1 MKLFNPKSWDFL
13 LVGSALLLSV
23 IGILLIYSAKYSAVS
38 VTEKELYIR
47 QIMWLGLAILVFL
60 LTKEIPLKLHEALAY
75 FYYGLGVFLLL
86 SLLAFGA
93 TKMGATRW
101 FALGNFNLQPGEI
114 MKIAMIMALARYLV
128 YAKRS
133 PHNFTWV
140 IISALFALLPMG
152 LVLNQP
158 DLGTS
163 MVFIVLLLSM
173 LFWAGLPYYYLLLLL
188 TPIVSLIT
196 AFHWISWGVFFVTPA
211 LARNAKEALHT
222 GRVSKIR
229 DLVDGDL
236 EQITGREVTEAAHAG
251 DALAREILERAGFYI
266 GLGIVNLL
274 HHFDTQLF
282 VLGGSIA
289 MHAWDFLYPPILATL
304 DKHAMPSMRQDV
316 RVVRTEL
323 GDDVGLLGAVVL
335 VADETGQ

>member
-1 MKLFNPKSWDFL
+1 MPCSDGGLTPFGKSNVVMKDLIVAVDLGGTNIRAAVYAASGNLLKRTSRATLAEEGAEPVFSRIVLSLRHVIDDWSRVRGIGIGAPGPLDPWRGIIHSAPNLQGMIDFPLKARLEDEFDVPTFVGNDANLAALGEHRYGAGRGFTHMIYMTISTGIGGGIIADDKLFLGSRGFAGE
-13 LVGSALLLSV
+13 VGHQTLEAHGPRCNCGNVGCL
-23 IGILLIYSAKYSAVS
+23 
-38 VTEKELYIR
+38 E
-47 QIMWLGLAILVFL
+47 QLA
-60 LTKEIPLKLHEALAY
+60 
-75 FYYGLGVFLLL
+75 
-86 SLLAFGA
+86 
-93 TKMGATRW
+93 
-101 FALGNFNLQPGEI
+101 
-114 MKIAMIMALARYLV
+114 
-128 YAKRS
+128 
-133 PHNFTWV
+133 
-140 IISALFALLPMG
+140 
-152 LVLNQP
+152 
-158 DLGTS
+158 
-163 MVFIVLLLSM
+163 
-173 LFWAGLPYYYLLLLL
+173 AG
-188 TPIVSLIT
+188 
-196 AFHWISWGVFFVTPA
+196 PA
-211 LARNAKEALHT
+211 LARNAREALHT

-266 GLGIVNLL
+266 GLGMVNLL